1 MKAPVLIT
9 FCLHDILSS
18 AEERYKKASS
28 FTRKVNL
35 FDKDFIFIPV
45 CRRCVRESCLFYRI
59 FFCIILI
66 ENVMVDL
73 IGPLG
78 TNISSFFKTIPMRT
92 TRHLVNLVC

>member
-1 MKAPVLIT
+1 MAIFCELILLLLVYLGAIARLKAPVLIT

-28 FTRKVNL
+28 FTRKLNL

-59 FFCIILI
+59 YFI
-66 ENVMVDL
+66 
-73 IGPLG
+73 
-78 TNISSFFKTIPMRT
+78 
-92 TRHLVNLVC
+92 